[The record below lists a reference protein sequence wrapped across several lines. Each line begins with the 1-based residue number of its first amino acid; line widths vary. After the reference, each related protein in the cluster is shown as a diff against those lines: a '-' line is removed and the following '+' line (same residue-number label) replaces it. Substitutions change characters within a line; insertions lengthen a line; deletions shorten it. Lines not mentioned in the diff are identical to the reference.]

1 LVHSDEAN
9 EQFWFNVA
17 TRKVERGQQSLALN
31 RLGPFDTEEDALRAE
46 EIVRQRGRE
55 IALEDEAE
63 WRER

>member
-17 TRKVERGQQSLALN
+17 TRKVERGPQSLALN

-46 EIVRQRGRE
+46 EIVRRRGRE
-55 IALEDEAE
+55 IALEDETE